1 MGNRASK
8 KRNCEICDE
17 RIHNKSGKEIVR
29 IEHADY
35 CSEKTSDRAHIH
47 DLKIEISQAEKR
59 VAFYQTT
66 YATEVSKLKN
76 QHIFTCR
83 TKDSEIQ
90 RLETRIQRLE
100 AKIKNQT
107 TNLNGI
113 GRRHEES
120 LHKTKEL
127 VYQVSQLQRRGL
139 IKNGKKSVIFLLQ

>member
-35 CSEKTSDRAHIH
+35 CSEKTSDKAHIH

-90 RLETRIQRLE
+90 RLER
-100 AKIKNQT
+100 KIKNQT
-107 TNLNGI
+107 ANLNGI
-113 GRRHEES
+113 GRRHQES

-127 VYQVSQLQRRGL
+127 ANQVSQLQRRGL
-139 IKNGKKSVIFLLQ
+139 IKNGKKSIIFLLHCNYS

>member
-29 IEHADY
+29 IEHANY
-35 CSEKTSDRAHIH
+35 CSEKTSDKAHIH

-83 TKDSEIQ
+83 TKDAEIQ
-90 RLETRIQRLE
+90 RLET
-100 AKIKNQT
+100 KIKNQT
-107 TNLNGI
+107 ANLNGI
-113 GRRHEES
+113 DRRHRES

-127 VYQVSQLQRRGL
+127 ANQVSQLQRRGL